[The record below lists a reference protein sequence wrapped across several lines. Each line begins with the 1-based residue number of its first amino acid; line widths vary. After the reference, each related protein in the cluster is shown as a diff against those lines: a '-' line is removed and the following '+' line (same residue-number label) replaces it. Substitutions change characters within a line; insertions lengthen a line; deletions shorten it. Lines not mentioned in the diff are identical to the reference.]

1 MVNVQWG
8 VWAIVVSGLIAGA
21 GCAFQPPA
29 ASSPGIAAP
38 LQEVPLPASAGPSFP
53 TDEPRDGEAPA
64 NDRGAAHAGP
74 RTGAALN
81 PPGETLPPDP
91 GVLTLDA
98 VLQSVYQ
105 SYPLLRVAIEQRTIA
120 AGRLL
125 AAEGNFDLKLKGG
138 GTTGPLGYY
147 QTNRLGTGLEQA
159 LFRGGEV
166 FAGYRVGRGN
176 FQPWYK
182 ERETD
187 KAGEFKA
194 GFQIPLVQNRRID
207 ERRAAIFRAALGRE
221 AVEPEILTQLI
232 DFVRAAS
239 YSYWDWVA
247 AGQGVRIEEALLE
260 IALKRRDG
268 LKKRV
273 ERGDL
278 ERIELTDNDRLIA
291 SRRASL
297 IDAQRKF
304 RQSAIKLSLFFR
316 TPAGQPWLPSPQSL
330 PPSFPPASPYDDD
343 RLQADIS
350 AALAGRPETQYLDFV
365 RRQLE
370 VDLAQARN
378 LYLPNVSVGAVAS
391 KDIGEPASSKRDKTP
406 FELEASLMVS
416 MPLQRRKALGKLQAT
431 EGKLIQVQNK
441 IQFVQDK
448 ISTDVQNAVAALRA
462 AYQRIEQARQS
473 VELNQKMEE
482 AERKRF
488 AAGDSN
494 LLLVNLREKATADA
508 RKTLVSAQL
517 DYFRAEA
524 DLRAA
529 LGSVPAPAP

>member
-1 MVNVQWG
+1 VIVASGLVMGPGCAWQPPTDRRTG
-8 VWAIVVSGLIAGA
+8 VTVSGPQL
-21 GCAFQPPA
+21 PPPTVPTVPD
-29 ASSPGIAAP
+29 ASSPQPSDKPTGQAGADERGGAA
-38 LQEVPLPASAGPSFP
+38 AGPP
-53 TDEPRDGEAPA
+53 DGVEEIPA
-64 NDRGAAHAGP
+64 GQR
-74 RTGAALN
+74 LQS
-81 PPGETLPPDP
+81 DP
-91 GVLTLDA
+91 EVLTLDA
-98 VLQSVYQ
+98 VLQSVYE
-105 SYPLLRVAIEQRTIA
+105 SYPLLRVALEQRTIA

-138 GTTGPLGYY
+138 GTTGPLGFY
-147 QTNRLGTGLEQA
+147 QTTRFGTGLEQA
-159 LFRGGEV
+159 LFQGGQV
-166 FAGYRVGRGN
+166 FAGYRIGRGS

-187 KAGEFKA
+187 EAGEFKA

-239 YSYWDWVA
+239 YAYWDWVA
-247 AGQGVRIEEALLE
+247 AGQGVRIEEALLD
-260 IALKRRDG
+260 IALQRRDG

-278 ERIELTDNDRLIA
+278 EPIELTDNDRLIA

-316 TPAGQPWLPSPQSL
+316 TPAGQPQLPAPQLL

-350 AALAGRPETQYLDFV
+350 EALAGRPETQYLDFV

-370 VDLAQARN
+370 VDRAQARN
-378 LYLPNVSVGAVAS
+378 LYLPDVSVGAVAS
-391 KDIGEPASSKRDKTP
+391 KDVGEPASSKRDKTP

-448 ISTDVQNAVAALRA
+448 ISTDVQNAAAALRA
-462 AYQRIEQARQS
+462 AYQRIEQAKQS

-508 RKTLVSAQL
+508 RKTLVSARL